1 MIQAKIYEMAEKKL
15 RVMHVLGNL
24 NEGGLQ
30 LKVLNLIG
38 EIPSVSHTVLFQS
51 PETGPLYA
59 QFAAVAN
66 MEHCAYRRGQRFDFF
81 RRLTRL
87 LRERTPDVIVAHLF
101 GNHTLISWAAFL
113 AGVPETYGVSV
124 NDPVHFS
131 QSVWKPMALA
141 QAARPFCRG
150 EIAVSKAV
158 GSILTSR
165 LRLPAQRIRVIPNG
179 CSVEEIA
186 ARAEAGRAAAQRN
199 AGTARVLMAARFA
212 SAKDHPTALRAIQLL
227 RSEGRDVE
235 LLLAGGTHRESLRTG
250 VELLADELGIRDL
263 VKFLGSRDDIPELM
277 GSSDIVIHAT
287 HSEGFGMAV
296 IEAMAAGV
304 PVVASDIPACREVL
318 DDGRCGILVPL
329 SDPAALAEAIRKLV
343 DDEALRTQLVQAAA
357 EHVRSHYH
365 IKRMAAGYAE
375 LFLT

>member
-1 MIQAKIYEMAEKKL
+1 
-15 RVMHVLGNL
+15 
-24 NEGGLQ
+24 
-30 LKVLNLIG
+30 
-38 EIPSVSHTVLFQS
+38 
-51 PETGPLYA
+51 
-59 QFAAVAN
+59 
-66 MEHCAYRRGQRFDFF
+66 
-81 RRLTRL
+81 LTKL
-87 LRERTPDVIVAHLF
+87 LRESTPDVIVAHLF
-101 GNHTLISWAAFL
+101 GNHTLVSWAAFL
-113 AGVPETYGVSV
+113 AGVPETYGVSA

-199 AGTARVLMAARFA
+199 SGNARVLMAARFA

-235 LLLAGGTHRESLRTG
+235 LLLAGGTHRDSLRTG

-263 VKFLGSRDDIPELM
+263 VKFLGSRDDVPELM